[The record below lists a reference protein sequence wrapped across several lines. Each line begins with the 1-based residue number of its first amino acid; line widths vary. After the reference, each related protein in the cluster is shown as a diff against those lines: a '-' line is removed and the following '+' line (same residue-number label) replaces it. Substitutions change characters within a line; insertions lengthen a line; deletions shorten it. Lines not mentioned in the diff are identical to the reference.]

1 MTKGTPQDPIQRFDE
16 RDTMFARMARR
27 EGTSTYKDYYSRRP
41 ELKKTDDRIRNLPG
55 LCEPGGLHYDPEIS
69 PRADR
74 YFEEIYDI
82 KADEEIVARWKT
94 KIAES
99 SDRTETVKELALAL
113 GAVAAGCAPL
123 EQEFIY
129 THKGRLDE
137 DYSHVIQ
144 LDHPSVIV
152 LLVEM
157 DFNAMQ
163 RAPKAETIRES
174 ARQYYRAAV
183 VSKTIEAVLKACGFE
198 AKSHHDAH
206 YDIILPPLAD
216 RAGLGEVGR
225 NNILIADHYGSRVR
239 IGAVTTD
246 MPLEYDK
253 PVDLGAEHFCKVC
266 KKCAENCPSHA
277 LSLEDKEEVRGN
289 PKWPTDVERCYA
301 YWRAVGTDCGICMAA
316 CPFSH
321 RNNWFHNM
329 VRWMVRV
336 SPGTH
341 RILLLLDQ
349 VFYGR
354 IWHHGKGWFKDEP

>member
-1 MTKGTPQDPIQRFDE
+1 
-16 RDTMFARMARR
+16 MFARMARR
-27 EGTSTYKDYYSRRP
+27 QGTPPYDDYYSRRP

-55 LCEPGGLHYDPEIS
+55 LCQPGGLHYQVEIS
-69 PRADR
+69 QRAER
-74 YFEEIYDI
+74 YFEDIYDI
-82 KADEEIVARWKT
+82 KPEEQVL
-94 KIAES
+94 AEWSTRLEQS
-99 SDRTETVKELALAL
+99 SDPTRTVKELLLAL
-113 GAVAAGCAPL
+113 GAVAVGCAPL
-123 EQEFIY
+123 EKEFIY

-152 LLVEM
+152 FLVEM
-157 DFNAMQ
+157 DFDAMH

-174 ARQYYRAAV
+174 ARQYYHAAV
-183 VSKTIEAVLKACGFE
+183 ISKSVEAILKARGHE

-225 NNILIADHYGSRVR
+225 NNILIAENYGSRVR

-253 PVDLGAEHFCKVC
+253 PVDLGAEHFCEVC
-266 KKCAENCPSHA
+266 KKCAENCPSQA
-277 LSLEDKEEVRGN
+277 LSLEGKEEIRGTS
-289 PKWPTDVERCYA
+289 KWPTDVERCYA
-301 YWRAVGTDCGICMAA
+301 YWRAIGTDCGICMAA

-321 RNNWFHNM
+321 KNNWFHNL

-336 SPGTH
+336 GPGTH
-341 RILLLLDQ
+341 RLLLFFDQ
-349 VFYGR
+349 IFYGR
-354 IWHHGKGWFKDEP
+354 KWYHGKGWVKGGP